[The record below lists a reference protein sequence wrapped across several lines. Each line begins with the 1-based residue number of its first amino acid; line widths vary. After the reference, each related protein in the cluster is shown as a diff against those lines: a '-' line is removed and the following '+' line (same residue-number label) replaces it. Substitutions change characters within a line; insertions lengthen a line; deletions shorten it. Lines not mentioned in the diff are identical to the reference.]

1 MKYFKKSKFSDNFN
15 NKVGIVI
22 LHRKCFLER
31 FDQFS
36 MLKNDFENQNFAI
49 LKEVVH
55 KFGKSDIIK
64 KMLNSTRCVCGFMPN
79 SHKKSMTMSNFH
91 ALIPH
96 PGEIL

>member
-64 KMLNSTRCVCGFMPN
+64 KC
-79 SHKKSMTMSNFH
+79 
-91 ALIPH
+91 LIPQDAYVVSC
-96 PGEIL
+96 PTRTKNL